1 MAVNG
6 EIYNHKELIAS
17 VQQSGLKSGVGF
29 EPRTGSDC
37 EALLALYER
46 DGLDFLSKNEVCG
59 MYACCIYDKRTDS
72 FVLARD
78 HVGMIP
84 LYYGR
89 GSTTEVAKVLQ
100 TSMRKIIL
108 HESSRFLCTYSA
120 EFFYVVSGRL

>member
-89 GSTTEVAKVLQ
+89 GTTEVAKGPKRL
-100 TSMRKIIL
+100 
-108 HESSRFLCTYSA
+108 YA
-120 EFFYVVSGRL
+120 DFFYVVQHIHGSNLHYVCYNSY

>member
-89 GSTTEVAKVLQ
+89 GSADVALQ

-108 HESSRFLCTYSA
+108 HESTRSLYTLQNS
-120 EFFYVVSGRL
+120 ST